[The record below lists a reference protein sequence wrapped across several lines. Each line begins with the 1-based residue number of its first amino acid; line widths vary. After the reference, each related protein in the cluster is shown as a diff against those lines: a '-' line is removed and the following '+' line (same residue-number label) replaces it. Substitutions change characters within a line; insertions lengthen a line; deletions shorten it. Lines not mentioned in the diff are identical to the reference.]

1 MTIKKSLLAVAT
13 ASTVAIAGAGVASA
27 NEGDL
32 PAPDV
37 TLSADNSLEG
47 VDLSDQ
53 AGQVFGSVA
62 DGTWDL
68 GTGIDG
74 LDNFVTATGLIVGS
88 IAVLPGLYY
97 GIKDFQTFVDD
108 ATAEFQSLLP

>member
-27 NEGDL
+27 DEGDL
-32 PAPDV
+32 PTPDV

-74 LDNFVTATGLIVGS
+74 LAALVAAGGAVAGS
-88 IAVLPGLYY
+88 IMLLPSLDGA
-97 GIKDFQTFVDD
+97 IKDFQSW
-108 ATAEFQSLLP
+108 ASQYIPQ

>member
-27 NEGDL
+27 DEGDL

-74 LDNFVTATGLIVGS
+74 LAALVAAGGAVAGS
-88 IAVLPGLYY
+88 IMLLPSLDGA
-97 GIKDFQTFVDD
+97 IKDFQSW
-108 ATAEFQSLLP
+108 ASQYIPQ

>member
-27 NEGDL
+27 TEDDL

-74 LDNFVTATGLIVGS
+74 LAALVAAGGAVAGS
-88 IAVLPGLYY
+88 IMLLPSLDGA
-97 GIKDFQTFVDD
+97 IKDFQSW
-108 ATAEFQSLLP
+108 ASQYIPQ

>member
-27 NEGDL
+27 ETDPADL

-74 LDNFVTATGLIVGS
+74 LAALVAAGGAVAGS
-88 IAVLPGLYY
+88 IMLLPSLDGA
-97 GIKDFQTFVDD
+97 IKDFQSW
-108 ATAEFQSLLP
+108 ASQYIPQ